1 MTFFFISFFS
11 TIAIQLLIHLSSE
24 IIAGRRSDSRSRK
37 EQINCPTKQLRL
49 TWHVVCLPSAEFPE
63 QTFQFPFPSAGRV
76 MKGRGRLEVV
86 VGFIHSSFLSSH
98 TLKSTASLEER
109 KRRKKEK
116 EKKKSPHALSSH
128 IHQQECLV
136 SQRKSEC
143 YHGRQH
149 GFPCGRKM
157 SFVHIKCCWYT
168 ASCCWVRNLLT
179 HTRRA

>member
-24 IIAGRRSDSRSRK
+24 IIAGRRSDSRSRE

-116 EKKKSPHALSSH
+116 EKKKKPPRSQQPHSST
-128 IHQQECLV
+128 
-136 SQRKSEC
+136 
-143 YHGRQH
+143 GMF
-149 GFPCGRKM
+149 GFTEK
-157 SFVHIKCCWYT
+157 V
-168 ASCCWVRNLLT
+168 WVLPWKA
-179 HTRRA
+179 TRFPLW